1 MARRDA
7 ILCVSDYAGRFA
19 SAELHAGDAK
29 YCVSTKFLH
38 LAPPS
43 LKPNYHF
50 LDSFLAMHGRQ
61 CVTDY
66 ALTIM
71 HDDEIATLLPALRQ
85 TGSSQ

>member
-1 MARRDA
+1 MDRRDA

-19 SAELHAGDAK
+19 GAELHAGDAK

-50 LDSFLAMHGRQ
+50 LDSFLVQMIKFG
-61 CVTDY
+61 
-66 ALTIM
+66 I
-71 HDDEIATLLPALRQ
+71 
-85 TGSSQ
+85 